1 MVRAA
6 YRRERLVGIPCTIAV
21 MMMMR
26 IALEVAMTR
35 SNRSRRWDDG
45 GDVEQVRRLG
55 LDGLLYTRDQGV
67 DAVTKYFVVAG
78 ITGDVDVIV
87 E

>member
-1 MVRAA
+1 
-6 YRRERLVGIPCTIAV
+6 
-21 MMMMR
+21 
-26 IALEVAMTR
+26 MTR
-35 SNRSRRWDDG
+35 SNRSRRWGDG

-55 LDGLLYTRDQGV
+55 LDRLLYTRDQGV